1 MIGQPIVEQ
10 LLAAALG
17 DSIIF
22 SEPVESVRE
31 TSTGVDVTAVS
42 GRIVHSTYC
51 VASDGARSMV
61 RQSLGIPFTGTK
73 PEMTWAVLDCFI
85 DSDFPR
91 VPEIITFEL
100 DGQSRVAW
108 IPRERD
114 LCRFY
119 ILLDGEITEEK
130 SKASIK
136 KHLAPYRVE
145 FTKTEWFSTFE
156 GEKFLQYRF
165 MLSTLTPQIPASPPL
180 LHPLLRAVLARSA
193 AEAINMQVRQ
203 AKLTTHVS

>member
-1 MIGQPIVEQ
+1 MHHKNFLMIGQPIVEQ
-10 LLAAALG
+10 LLASALG
-17 DSIIF
+17 DSVMY

-42 GRIVHSTYC
+42 GRVVHSTYC
-51 VASDGARSMV
+51 VAADGARSMV
-61 RQSLGIPFTGTK
+61 RQSLGIPFTGSK
-73 PEMTWAVLDCFI
+73 PGMTWAVLDCFI

-100 DGQSRVAW
+100 GGQSRVAW
-108 IPRERD
+108 IPRERG

-136 KHLAPYRVE
+136 KHLAPYRVD

-156 GEKFLQYRF
+156 GEAFFFL
-165 MLSTLTPQIPASPPL
+165 LSLLSFLLSRKDPCPPPIEA
-180 LHPLLRAVLARSA
+180 PLRSFAPLR
-193 AEAINMQVRQ
+193 
-203 AKLTTHVS
+203 HVFA

>member
-1 MIGQPIVEQ
+1 MQNVHHKNFLMIGQPIVEQ

-17 DSIIF
+17 DSIVF

-73 PEMTWAVLDCFI
+73 PEMTWAVLDTFI

-108 IPRERD
+108 IPRERG

-156 GEKFLQYRF
+156 GENL
-165 MLSTLTPQIPASPPL
+165 
-180 LHPLLRAVLARSA
+180 
-193 AEAINMQVRQ
+193 INI
-203 AKLTTHVS
+203 

>member
-17 DSIIF
+17 DSIVF

-73 PEMTWAVLDCFI
+73 PEMTWAVLDTFI

-108 IPRERD
+108 IPRERG

-136 KHLAPYRVE
+136 RHLAPYRVE

-156 GEKFLQYRF
+156 GEKIL
-165 MLSTLTPQIPASPPL
+165 LISNPCPSDPCP
-180 LHPLLRAVLARSA
+180 LHPFYIHFTGLASDIPTLRR
-193 AEAINMQVRQ
+193 ER
-203 AKLTTHVS
+203 